1 MRDSKKCHRR
11 TKDNTSRR
19 RWKKIQPPRGESLS
33 MAEKAKR
40 SSVPEL
46 CKLTA
51 REEAKSHALAQQ
63 LASHG
68 AHRGFL
74 S

>member
-1 MRDSKKCHRR
+1 
-11 TKDNTSRR
+11 
-19 RWKKIQPPRGESLS
+19 